1 MADIAD
7 MVFIKVELGTV
18 DLKEELI
25 EEDDP
30 FMTDKGEYILVCN
43 CFITLY
49 IELTMLS

>member
-30 FMTDKGEYILVCN
+30 FMTDEGEYISLFYYFV
-43 CFITLY
+43 Y
-49 IELTMLS
+49 